1 MTAKY
6 ANGSKTTPVPAASQ
20 YWQRSAASLMRANEK
35 ILNGLTSAGRRELE
49 LGQEL
54 LRHQLSGTQLSQ
66 SSGSTNFPDYA
77 NFFQENFKSFGV
89 MLSGV
94 REIVSDLTQC
104 ISGASR
110 ELLEELTSA
119 GQEAITDASAA
130 ATIEAERFSF
140 GILKMAESGRAA
152 SVNSSDK

>member
-1 MTAKY
+1 MTDKH
-6 ANGSKTTPVPAASQ
+6 ANGTKTTPVPAASQ
-20 YWQRSAASLMRANEK
+20 YWQRSVASLMRANEK
-35 ILNGLTSAGRRELE
+35 ILTGLTSAGRRELE

-54 LRHQLSGTQLSQ
+54 LRHQLSGTKLSQ
-66 SSGSTNFPDYA
+66 GSSSTNFPNYA
-77 NFFQENFKSFGV
+77 NLFQENFESFGI

-94 REIVSDLTQC
+94 REIASDLTQC

-119 GQEAITDASAA
+119 GQEAITEASAA

-140 GILKMAESGRAA
+140 GVLKVAESGRAA